1 LTSENR
7 IPISR
12 TTQKQPS
19 FYRLERD
26 VRHGTLFLLGA
37 QIASQLVSFSLFAVL
52 YRLMGPEPYG
62 FLGMC
67 LPLILILRSMSTL
80 GLNVVTVQRPQ
91 KSHDEINVFF
101 WLLQAGGLVSAAVVA
116 GCGLLVGWI
125 GGAPAAGWVFVAM
138 SGTVVLYPLSIQHQ
152 ALLERELK
160 FKPLVI
166 ARLTAQTV
174 GGILAIVT
182 ALMGHHVGAL
192 VVQQYAELL
201 VLAALVWIFE
211 SWRPGW
217 PRHFSKV
224 ARIVPLGIYW
234 SLSSFVLG
242 LSQQLDK
249 VLLVILAGGSPTG
262 LAMVG
267 MYTQAF
273 QLMLKP
279 IHLVNA
285 PVLGVMLPALSR
297 AAHEKTLYQTFVT
310 IFYRMV
316 SLILLPCGVGLFLI
330 SEDLILAVGGSAW
343 MEAGP
348 ILKLLAPA
356 ILVQGY
362 FNMAA
367 TIFSS
372 VGRFDRLFVAA
383 LVVTSCMLLSFV
395 VGAYCGLSSDSVTTG
410 PALGLAAS
418 YSLGLLATVV
428 PYTLFSWRTAGVRG
442 RPIIS
447 GILRPFVS
455 ACLMGVLVY
464 FLQKEV
470 EVLNSLPAVARL
482 ALLVGVGASFY
493 TFLVVRDIKSL
504 WVGFVEARYYV
515 SDTNTSHPVSDTNAS
530 HPVSDTNTS
539 HPTETQADG

>member
-1 LTSENR
+1 MTSENR

-12 TTQKQPS
+12 TDQKQHG
-19 FYRLERD
+19 FYRLVRD

-37 QIASQLVSFSLFAVL
+37 QLASQLISFSLFAVL

-80 GLNVVTVQRPQ
+80 GLDVVTVQRPQ
-91 KSHDEINVFF
+91 KSHDEINIFF
-101 WLLQAGGLVSAAVVA
+101 WLLQVGGLVSAAVVA
-116 GCGLLVGWI
+116 GCGLLVTRF
-125 GGAPAAGWVFVAM
+125 GGTPAAGWVFIAM
-138 SGTVVLYPLSIQHQ
+138 SGTVLLYPLSIQHQ

-160 FKPLVI
+160 FKPLVM

-182 ALMGHHVGAL
+182 ALLGHHVGAL
-192 VVQQYAELL
+192 VVQQYVELL

-217 PRHFSKV
+217 PRHISKV
-224 ARIVPLGIYW
+224 ARIVPFGVYW

-249 VLLVILAGGSPTG
+249 ILLVFLASASPAG

-279 IHLVNA
+279 IHLVST
-285 PVLGVMLPALSR
+285 PVLRVMLPALSR
-297 AAHEKTLYQTFVT
+297 TVHERTLYQALLT

-316 SLILLPCGVGLFLI
+316 SLTLLPCGVGLFLI
-330 SEDLILAVGGSAW
+330 SEDLILVVGGSAW
-343 MEAGP
+343 MEAGT

-356 ILVQGY
+356 VLVQGY
-362 FNMAA
+362 FNMVAS
-367 TIFSS
+367 IFASA
-372 VGRFDRLFVAA
+372 GRFDRLFVGAV
-383 LVVTSCMLLSFV
+383 VVTSCMLLSFV
-395 VGAYCGLSSDSVTTG
+395 VGAYWGLSSDSVTTG
-410 PALGLAAS
+410 PALGIAAS
-418 YSLGLLATVV
+418 YSLALIATVV
-428 PYTLFSWRTAGVRG
+428 PYTLFSWRTVGVRA
-442 RPIIS
+442 RPILS
-447 GILRPFVS
+447 GILRPLAS
-455 ACLMGVLVY
+455 ACLMGVVVH
-464 FLQKEV
+464 FLQEEV

-504 WVGFVEARYYV
+504 WIGFVEVRDYV
-515 SDTNTSHPVSDTNAS
+515 SDTSRSS
-530 HPVSDTNTS
+530 
-539 HPTETQADG
+539 PTETQ